1 MHNVI
6 VCWPN
11 NVISPCMW
19 RFQLC
24 PQFGLQPQRAKFS
37 QQEIWPYV
45 GSNWLSCLVDCL
57 MKDRSSPH
65 PINNSE
71 DYQFIYLVEGFLMSA
86 LYHSFC
92 HWWYQQKSWRKEGL
106 GTRLVNAYIKDMVLA
121 FEAALSQA
129 PPSFPSLAV
138 RKRVWERGYFWSMIL
153 NWKGLVPRL
162 ENKVWEWGSAK
173 LQLWP
178 PIGLYIYTTKSA

>member
-1 MHNVI
+1 
-6 VCWPN
+6 
-11 NVISPCMW
+11 
-19 RFQLC
+19 
-24 PQFGLQPQRAKFS
+24 
-37 QQEIWPYV
+37 
-45 GSNWLSCLVDCL
+45 

-129 PPSFPSLAV
+129 PPSFPLVAV
-138 RKRVWERGYFWSMIL
+138 RGKSLGTRLLRTADRGRWDTGRF
-153 NWKGLVPRL
+153 V
-162 ENKVWEWGSAK
+162 GSPA
-173 LQLWP
+173 
-178 PIGLYIYTTKSA
+178 G